1 MTQSINKPFKADKA
15 AEQVKQFRDA
25 LIKETQIAQ
34 AKGLVK
40 PRTESKPAPAVA
52 KVQQG
57 LVPAPKAAKT
67 SPAKKSGR
75 VVGISADEN
84 AFLKQLLL
92 DIVADHSYDEFV
104 EKNQAAFDKLIGRY
118 NK

>member
-1 MTQSINKPFKADKA
+1 MTQSINKPEFKEQLAAYDAKKAIDKA
-15 AEQVKQFRDA
+15 F
-25 LIKETQIAQ
+25 
-34 AKGLVK
+34 
-40 PRTESKPAPAVA
+40 KPAPAVA

-84 AFLKQLLL
+84 KFLYNLLL
-92 DIVADHSYDEFV
+92 DINADDTYNDFIANNEEV
-104 EKNQAAFDKLIGRY
+104 YNKLIGRY

>member
-1 MTQSINKPFKADKA
+1 MTQSINKPFKANEA
-15 AEQVKQFRDA
+15 AKQVEQLRKSLEKTVDN
-25 LIKETQIAQ
+25 
-34 AKGLVK
+34 AKI
-40 PRTESKPAPAVA
+40 TNIKPAPAVA
-52 KVQQG
+52 KVQG

>member
-1 MTQSINKPFKADKA
+1 MTQSINKPFKANEA
-15 AEQVKQFRDA
+15 AKQVEQLKKSFD
-25 LIKETQIAQ
+25 
-34 AKGLVK
+34 
-40 PRTESKPAPAVA
+40 APAVQA
-52 KVQQG
+52 VKG

-84 AFLKQLLL
+84 KLLKNLLETVQEDANYSIISSSEAF
-92 DIVADHSYDEFV
+92 A
-104 EKNQAAFDKLIGRY
+104 KLQGRY

>member
-1 MTQSINKPFKADKA
+1 MTQSINKPNFKEQLAAYDAKKAIDKA
-15 AEQVKQFRDA
+15 
-25 LIKETQIAQ
+25 L
-34 AKGLVK
+34 
-40 PRTESKPAPAVA
+40 KPAPAVA

-57 LVPAPKAAKT
+57 LVPTPKAAKTPVKT

-84 AFLKQLLL
+84 KMLQNLLQTVQEDANYSIISSTEAF
-92 DIVADHSYDEFV
+92 A
-104 EKNQAAFDKLIGRY
+104 KLQGRY

>member
-1 MTQSINKPFKADKA
+1 MTQSINKPFKANEA
-15 AEQVKQFRDA
+15 AKQVEQLKKSFD
-25 LIKETQIAQ
+25 
-34 AKGLVK
+34 
-40 PRTESKPAPAVA
+40 APAVA
-52 KVQQG
+52 KVQG

-84 AFLKQLLL
+84 KLLKNLLQTVQEDANYSIISSTEAF
-92 DIVADHSYDEFV
+92 A
-104 EKNQAAFDKLIGRY
+104 KLQGRY

>member
-1 MTQSINKPFKADKA
+1 MTQSINKPFKANEA
-15 AEQVKQFRDA
+15 AKQVEQLKKSFD
-25 LIKETQIAQ
+25 
-34 AKGLVK
+34 
-40 PRTESKPAPAVA
+40 APAVA
-52 KVQQG
+52 KVQG

-84 AFLKQLLL
+84 KLLKNLLETVHIDANYSIISSSEAF
-92 DIVADHSYDEFV
+92 A
-104 EKNQAAFDKLIGRY
+104 KLQGRY

>member
-1 MTQSINKPFKADKA
+1 MTTTPNKPDFSKQLAEFSAKKAIDKA
-15 AEQVKQFRDA
+15 
-25 LIKETQIAQ
+25 L
-34 AKGLVK
+34 
-40 PRTESKPAPAVA
+40 KPAPAVA

-67 SPAKKSGR
+67 SPVKKAGR

-84 AFLKQLLL
+84 KFLKELL
-92 DIVADHSYDEFV
+92 DLYNNKEMDY
-104 EKNQAAFDKLIGRY
+104 NAFIESNKTAYDKLIGRY

>member
-1 MTQSINKPFKADKA
+1 MTQSINKPFKANEA
-15 AEQVKQFRDA
+15 AKQVEQLRKSFD
-25 LIKETQIAQ
+25 
-34 AKGLVK
+34 
-40 PRTESKPAPAVA
+40 APAVA
-52 KVQQG
+52 KTKQG

>member
-1 MTQSINKPFKADKA
+1 MTQSINKPFKANEA
-15 AEQVKQFRDA
+15 AKQVEQLKKSFD
-25 LIKETQIAQ
+25 
-34 AKGLVK
+34 
-40 PRTESKPAPAVA
+40 APAV
-52 KVQQG
+52 KTVKQG

-84 AFLKQLLL
+84 KLLKNLLETVQEDANYSIISSTEAF
-92 DIVADHSYDEFV
+92 A
-104 EKNQAAFDKLIGRY
+104 KLIGRY

>member
-1 MTQSINKPFKADKA
+1 MTQSINKPFKANEA
-15 AEQVKQFRDA
+15 AKQVEQLKRSFEKTVDN
-25 LIKETQIAQ
+25 
-34 AKGLVK
+34 AKI
-40 PRTESKPAPAVA
+40 TNIKPAPAVA

-84 AFLKQLLL
+84 KLLQNLLQTVQEDANYSIISSSEAF
-92 DIVADHSYDEFV
+92 A
-104 EKNQAAFDKLIGRY
+104 KLQGRY

>member
-1 MTQSINKPFKADKA
+1 MTQSINKPFKANEA
-15 AEQVKQFRDA
+15 AEQVKQLKKSFD
-25 LIKETQIAQ
+25 
-34 AKGLVK
+34 
-40 PRTESKPAPAVA
+40 APAV
-52 KVQQG
+52 KTVKQG

-84 AFLKQLLL
+84 NLLKNLLQTVQEDPNYSIISSTEAF
-92 DIVADHSYDEFV
+92 A
-104 EKNQAAFDKLIGRY
+104 KLQGRY

>member
-1 MTQSINKPFKADKA
+1 MTQSINKPFKANEA
-15 AEQVKQFRDA
+15 AKQVEQLKKSFD
-25 LIKETQIAQ
+25 
-34 AKGLVK
+34 
-40 PRTESKPAPAVA
+40 APAV
-52 KVQQG
+52 KTVKQG

-84 AFLKQLLL
+84 KLLKNLLETVQEDANYSIISSTEAF
-92 DIVADHSYDEFV
+92 A
-104 EKNQAAFDKLIGRY
+104 KLQGRY

>member
-1 MTQSINKPFKADKA
+1 MTQSINKPFKANEA
-15 AEQVKQFRDA
+15 AKQVEQLKKSFD
-25 LIKETQIAQ
+25 
-34 AKGLVK
+34 
-40 PRTESKPAPAVA
+40 APAV
-52 KVQQG
+52 KTVKQG

-84 AFLKQLLL
+84 KLLKNLLQTVQEDANYSIISSTEAF
-92 DIVADHSYDEFV
+92 A
-104 EKNQAAFDKLIGRY
+104 KLIGRY

>member
-1 MTQSINKPFKADKA
+1 MTQSINKPLKANEA
-15 AEQVKQFRDA
+15 AKQVEQLKKSFD
-25 LIKETQIAQ
+25 
-34 AKGLVK
+34 
-40 PRTESKPAPAVA
+40 APAV
-52 KVQQG
+52 KTVKQG

-84 AFLKQLLL
+84 KFLHHLLL
-92 DIVADHSYDEFV
+92 DINADDTYNDFIANNE
-104 EKNQAAFDKLIGRY
+104 EAYNKLIGRY

>member
-1 MTQSINKPFKADKA
+1 MTQSINKPFKANEA
-15 AEQVKQFRDA
+15 AKQVEQLKKSFDA
-25 LIKETQIAQ
+25 P
-34 AKGLVK
+34 V
-40 PRTESKPAPAVA
+40 VA
-52 KVQQG
+52 KVQG
-57 LVPAPKAAKT
+57 LVPAPKATKT

-92 DIVADHSYDEFV
+92 DIIADHSYDEFV